1 MGLNFNTGKAK
12 KTAEAAKTT
21 AFSKE
26 QLISCSRYLH
36 RKDLVNALL
45 AEDKLY
51 CFEEVDSI
59 IDKFMK
65 GKVN

>member
-1 MGLNFNTGKAK
+1 MGLNLNTVKAK
-12 KTAEAAKTT
+12 KTAEAVKTT

-26 QLISCSRYLH
+26 QLVSSSRYLH

-51 CFEEVDSI
+51 CFEEVDNM